1 MRSVGER
8 SAYETLCQ
16 VLGKKLGAW
25 RSFVVAMSAEDVPID
40 GVRVCVL
47 GGMPVCCADVRLRGR
62 RAREEGRA
70 LVVDNGDVSFA
81 GCPAVRLG
89 AHVSIEP
96 IGEGTALVGV
106 SRDVGQVL
114 TAAVAAFEKLPVPS
128 EDVCEVLLASVP
140 KREALWHV
148 TSDAAQ
154 VVAAYLSCHP
164 RVAELH
170 YPGLKT
176 DSSFEVAAR
185 TLMGGFGGYV
195 DYRVFG
201 ADSWQ
206 RYMATTDDSR
216 AQVLA
221 LEDALARA
229 GEG

>member
-1 MRSVGER
+1 MGER
-8 SAYETLCQ
+8 STYETLCQ

-25 RSFVVAMSAEDVPID
+25 RSFVVAMPAEDVPIE
-40 GVRVCVL
+40 GERVCVL
-47 GGMPVCCADVRLRGR
+47 GGMPVRCTDVRLLGH
-62 RAREEGRA
+62 RAREEGQT
-70 LVVDNGDVSFA
+70 LIVDNGGVGFA

-89 AHVSIEP
+89 AHVAIEP
-96 IGEGTALVGV
+96 LGEGTTLVGV

-114 TAAVAAFEKLPVPS
+114 TEAVAAFEKLPVPS
-128 EDVCEVLLASVP
+128 EDVCEGLLASVP

-164 RVAELH
+164 RVAELR

-176 DSSFEVAAR
+176 DPSFEVAAR
-185 TLMGGFGGYV
+185 TLMGGFGSWV
-195 DYRVFG
+195 DYRVLG

-206 RYMATTDDSR
+206 RYVATTGDPR